1 MMSFA
6 FRAWLG
12 TAANFTKTMAIYGV
26 KATFACNLIADTFIT
41 TSETIGPSMLP
52 TLNTRGDYLIHMPL
66 PFFRMMAPFL
76 PREIAPAFHQNDERI
91 NNSQTKNVG
100 GPRNKSDPAM
110 GTGIAV
116 GDLVAV
122 CSMRDASYEV
132 CKRVIG
138 LAGDTI
144 LIDPR
149 SEVKDDHHLQWTA
162 NKNASQNK
170 SSENEPKYIVVPP
183 GHIWLTGDNM
193 ANSTDS
199 RDYGPVP
206 LGMIRGRV
214 IARVSTFC

>member
-1 MMSFA
+1 MRYSVYS
-6 FRAWLG
+6 RLRGWLG
-12 TAANFTKTMAIYGV
+12 ITSKMAVYSL
-26 KATFACNLIADTFIT
+26 KATFAGHLMADYFIT
-41 TSETIGPSMLP
+41 ASETVGPSMLP

-66 PFFRMMAPFL
+66 PFFRFMAPFL
-76 PREIAPAFHQNDERI
+76 PKEIAPAFHHDKDNEPQ
-91 NNSQTKNVG
+91 QTKIVG
-100 GPRNKSDPAM
+100 GPRNKADPAM

-149 SEVKDDHHLQWTA
+149 SEVKEDHHLQWTA
-162 NKNASQNK
+162 NKSDSTK
-170 SSENEPKYIVVPP
+170 EGEPRYIVIPP

-214 IARVSTFC
+214 IARVSTFS